1 MNHGYGRR
9 TFLGRAIAGASLVPL
24 VARGDQGRVTPDM
37 VRFTPDIEPLVRKL
51 EDTERDRCLDLLA
64 AELKGGVPYRRLLAA
79 LFLAGIRNVNPQPP
93 GFKFH
98 CVFVIHSA
106 HQLALDAD
114 ERDRLL
120 PLAFALDS
128 FKSSQA
134 QDVAQGDF
142 VLRAVTGSLP
152 RGDMAWDEF
161 HAAMRAWDAERADR
175 AIVALTRSRGALELI
190 GGLWQYGARD
200 YRNIGHKAIYVAN
213 AWRTLQTIGWQHAEP
228 TFRSLVLGL
237 LDFGPD
243 KKVNGFAF
251 EDQAFTANQL
261 RVERTCAKLPG
272 DWTRTG
278 EDLAVTRA
286 LIDLLRAGA
295 MDDACEQAI
304 ALLGSGKSG
313 AGALWD
319 AVHLCAGELMMR
331 QPGIFG
337 VHTVTSTNALR
348 YAYGEAGDDSTR
360 LLLLLQGLGWM
371 AQFRRFMGSP
381 EARLRAGPLRELDI
395 TALEPESLETTEAA
409 AVDQVLESVGKD
421 RDKAARQAVAYA
433 AAFPD
438 VTGFFDRARRL
449 VIAKATEEHDYKYP
463 AAIMEDYSLVSPAAR
478 GQVLATAVQ
487 YLQGSSKRDSA
498 HMLRAR
504 EVLAGIKMS

>member
-9 TFLGRAIAGASLVPL
+9 TFLGRAIAGASLVPV
-24 VARGDQGRVTPDM
+24 VARGEEGRVVPDL

-51 EDTERDRCLDLLA
+51 EDTERDRCLDLIA
-64 AELKGGVPYRRLLAA
+64 AELKGGLPYRRLLAA
-79 LFLAGIRNVNPQPP
+79 LFLAGIRNVNPRPP

-106 HQLALDAD
+106 HQLSLEAD

-142 VLRAVTGSLP
+142 VLRSVSGELP
-152 RGDMAWDEF
+152 RSDHAWDEF
-161 HAAMRAWDAERADR
+161 RAAMGSWDAERADR
-175 AIVALTRSRGALELI
+175 AVVALVRGRGALEVI

-228 TFRSLVLGL
+228 TLRSLVLGL

-243 KKVNGFAF
+243 KKVNGFQF
-251 EDQAFTANQL
+251 EDQAFTSNQR
-261 RVERTCAKLPG
+261 RVTQVGDKLPG

-278 EDLAVTRA
+278 DDPALTRA
-286 LIDLLRAGA
+286 TLEILRAGA
-295 MDDACEQAI
+295 MDDVCEQAI
-304 ALLGSGKSG
+304 GLLGSGKGG
-313 AGALWD
+313 AGPLWD

-337 VHTVTSTNALR
+337 VHTVTSANALH
-348 YAYGEAGDDSTR
+348 YAYREAGDDSTR
-360 LLLLLQGLGWM
+360 LLMLLQGLGWM

-395 TALEPESLETTEAA
+395 TALGPESLETTEAA
-409 AVDQVLESVGKD
+409 AAEQILESVGKD

-504 EVLAGIKMS
+504 EVLSGIKV